1 VSRGA
6 KIALAIAGIA
16 LVALVAIVTL
26 VFVMVDHVDD
36 GTHAAT
42 KRVTPDRIER
52 FDTIVVLPEEAT
64 TFAVSDIEE
73 RMNRLDAV
81 DEYAE
86 ISNETLAYLVGV
98 DNPTDEELLQR
109 ACARSAP
116 RAYAVALGEPESASR
131 RQVENALDDDALV
144 RAADSE
150 PPQTEIFMQVK
161 ATNAQTKAV
170 ADRLAAD
177 PDVAEF
183 DFITHA
189 EAYQEFRK
197 LFADQPVL
205 VESEPDDGSGLPES
219 FRLTLRDGAS
229 PQTVGG
235 RYENLSGVDTVSL
248 PARTGAIP
256 PASLFDPCE
265 PD

>member
-6 KIALAIAGIA
+6 KIALAIAGVA
-16 LVALVAIVTL
+16 LVLLVAIVTL
-26 VFVMVDHVDD
+26 VFVMVDHLDD

-42 KRVTPDRIER
+42 KRVTPDRMER
-52 FDTIVVLPEEAT
+52 FDTIVVLPEDAT

-131 RQVENALDDDALV
+131 RQVANALDDDALV

-150 PPQTEIFMQVK
+150 TPQTEIFMQVK
-161 ATNAQTKAV
+161 ATAEQTDAV
-170 ADRLAAD
+170 DERLRRDDRVSDIRFLDHAA
-177 PDVAEF
+177 
-183 DFITHA
+183 
-189 EAYQEFRK
+189 AYQEFRR
-197 LFADQPVL
+197 LFADQPDL
-205 VESEPDDGSGLPES
+205 VNSERPDGRGLPES
-219 FRLTLRDGAS
+219 FRVTLAEDVS
-229 PQTVGG
+229 PETVADAYGTMP
-235 RYENLSGVDTVSL
+235 GVETVSVPSTRNGL
-248 PARTGAIP
+248 PTTAPRA
-256 PASLFDPCE
+256 PC
-265 PD
+265 P